1 MVYFNLLASLILLI
15 TTGFLLG
22 KLKRLPINETKVI
35 NGFLIIVA
43 LPASI
48 FISLTSINKAG
59 LTSYL
64 NFAVI
69 NFVLFAL
76 FILGSYFLLGLFI
89 KDKKRLGAAFQS
101 ASIGNVVFLGYPVI
115 ETTLGKEY
123 LGYASIYAAVFF
135 LVLAFLPV
143 FIITESKEKGL
154 RLKRTL
160 KTLATNFILIA
171 TVLGFIVLLSN
182 IKVPDFILNPL
193 TSIATTT
200 TPLALIF
207 IGLFLSKQ
215 FKLENIRLLSF
226 IAIFKLVLMP
236 LIVLATLKITN
247 LLINQQLVISVLM
260 AAMPTAA
267 IVAAFTE
274 EDKLDAKLGVNS
286 IIISTILF
294 IPVLFLWIYL
304 LGL

>member
-1 MVYFNLLASLILLI
+1 MIYFNLLASLVLLI

-48 FISLTSINKAG
+48 FISLTSINKEG
-59 LTSYL
+59 LNSYL
-64 NFAVI
+64 NFAII
-69 NFVLFAL
+69 NLLLFTL
-76 FILGSYFLLGLFI
+76 FILGSYFLLSRSI

-115 ETTLGKEY
+115 EATLGKEY

-154 RLKRTL
+154 KLRRTL

-171 TVLGFIVLLSN
+171 TVIGFIVLLSN
-182 IKVPDFILNPL
+182 ITVPEFILNPL
-193 TSIATTT
+193 ISIATTT
-200 TPLALIF
+200 TPLALIS

-215 FKLENIRLLSF
+215 FKLENIKLLSF
-226 IAIFKLVLMP
+226 ITIFKLVLMP
-236 LIVLATLKITN
+236 LIVLAILRITN
-247 LLINQQLVISVLM
+247 LLINQQLIISVLM

-274 EDKLDAKLGVNS
+274 EDKLDEKLAVNS

-294 IPVLFLWIYL
+294 IPVLFIWIHL
-304 LGL
+304 LGI